1 MQDFKEFEYKGKNYG
16 YELDGYKPL
25 GVCEFD
31 SEGNEV
37 RDLDFVCDTDYDI
50 YEAACQDA
58 VQYLRRSR
66 S

>member
-1 MQDFKEFEYKGKNYG
+1 MYDCKEFEYKGKNYG

-25 GVCEFD
+25 GVFEMD

-37 RDLDFVCDTDYDI
+37 RDLDFVSDEDYNI

-66 S
+66 R